1 MTKAEVVAAC
11 PLCGGRVVETPTQY
25 VCEKTQSP
33 KKPCR
38 FKAGRVILGQR
49 LDTTQLAKLLT
60 EGRTGL
66 LTHFVSKSGKPFTA
80 YLVLQEGGKV
90 GFEFPPRGG

>member
-1 MTKAEVVAAC
+1 
-11 PLCGGRVVETPTQY
+11 VVETPSQF
-25 VCEKTQSP
+25 VCERSQAP

-38 FKAGRVILGQR
+38 FKAARAILGQR

-60 EGRTGL
+60 EGRTDL
-66 LTHFVSKSGKPFTA
+66 LTHFVSKSGKPFSA
-80 YLVLQEGGKV
+80 FLVLKEGAKI